1 MADESFD
8 MQSEMVGELSTGD
21 LAGGGL
27 RAMFEAAG
35 VPTDRESIDVAISG
49 IPAYS
54 LAEGVSGGRLSEMLE
69 GLGQEASIEEL
80 ITSMTDLP
88 VEEAALAA
96 TAMGAMSPG
105 SRFRSIGEALEE
117 ITKRVRDYF
126 TENPRRI
133 GPNEQRRMREM
144 GYRPEE
150 IKEIEDPET
159 STRNVLKTG
168 NWQGDSDDYGFGLTD
183 QADLFDMG
191 LTDKAPDLMALGERT
206 KAAGVDVSDI
216 IETVKKE
223 AIPTTPSSRYSDA
236 FKTPQDF
243 YPTSKTNPDF
253 YDPVKYPERANTAEL
268 QTKHKLLKTARE
280 DADREAKGMPPRN
293 EPFRRRVSRP
303 SDQQEIDFDAPSQEG
318 GLPSVF
324 DMLEDSMNPR
334 SEAGLDAA
342 LRGLNKDLDAARRSG
357 TMPKGSSEFTPIS
370 RGKNAQ
376 VIDSLRAQLEQERG
390 TMDPET
396 VRSYTR
402 EITRL
407 LKDNDVDPDLMAKG
421 GRPGT
426 RRRKK
431 IMVPSSYKAGG
442 QVFQKG
448 YYGKTYK

>member
-8 MQSEMVGELSTGD
+8 MQSEMDGELSTGD
-21 LAGGGL
+21 LAGGGVRYL
-27 RAMFEAAG
+27 AEAMG
-35 VPTDRESIDVAISG
+35 MPTDAEGIDVAISG
-49 IPAYS
+49 IPGYS

-69 GLGQEASIEEL
+69 GVGQEASIEEL

-105 SRFRSIGEALEE
+105 GRFKS
-117 ITKRVRDYF
+117 
-126 TENPRRI
+126 
-133 GPNEQRRMREM
+133 MREGLEAIIERLLSKEKNPDKSEM
-144 GYRPEE
+144 DLLREQGATPSELSRTRPSASYFSPRNRVERGTE
-150 IKEIEDPET
+150 SLAED
-159 STRNVLKTG
+159 L
-168 NWQGDSDDYGFGLTD
+168 DAYDLGLTD
-183 QADLFDMG
+183 ELPTGAFQKLSA
-191 LTDKAPDLMALGERT
+191 MAER
-206 KAAGVDVSDI
+206 KGVDIDDLI
-216 IETVKKE
+216 QEIRQN
-223 AIPTTPSSRYSDA
+223 AIATRPRSRYYEEYKNPTFPSDE
-236 FKTPQDF
+236 TH
-243 YPTSKTNPDF
+243 PDF
-253 YDPVKYPERANTAEL
+253 LDPIKQPQRRASQTQRHRTA
-268 QTKHKLLKTARE
+268 LLKQHKEDEARI
-280 DADREAKGMPPRN
+280 AQGLPPRDTA
-293 EPFRRRVSRP
+293 FTRRNRGLAD
-303 SDQQEIDFDAPSQEG
+303 DQMELDFNKESEG

-342 LRGLNKDLDAARRSG
+342 LRGLNKDLDVSRRAG

-402 EITRL
+402 EIARL